1 MAAWENCFIEMA
13 ALVNFVELCVLGL
26 QTSLSQKKLLETV
39 LDLQKKGLAP
49 ERFPSEE
56 DYLREQNEAEMVE
69 TFAKKQRDKGFPYLY
84 SLATVTLWS
93 ILETMVDDIAIEYL
107 QNPQECPDSKLLSE
121 LKGPLLEFVQ
131 ASPEE
136 RAEFLAGQLKQAVRA
151 SLHKGAE
158 RFESILKPIGLDG
171 AIPDIVKKSLFELSE
186 VRNVF
191 VHRRGVADKR
201 FRSNCPWFD
210 AVTGKEISLTSSH
223 FMRFHLASFWYAL
236 EMEARVARRGN
247 KAPDES
253 YIESQKESL
262 QRLEKV
268 PTSTAHSN
276 ANFG

>member
-26 QTSLSQKKLLETV
+26 QASLSQKELLETV
-39 LDLQKKGLAP
+39 LDLQKKGFAP

-56 DYLREQNEAEMVE
+56 DYLREQEQAEVIA
-69 TFAKKQRDKGFPYLY
+69 TFAKEQREKGFPYLY

-93 ILETMVDDIAIEYL
+93 ILETMVDDIAIDHL
-107 QNPQECPDSKLLSE
+107 QNPQQCPDSKLLSE

-136 RAEFLAGQLKQAVRA
+136 RAEFLASQLKQAVRA

-171 AIPDIVKKSLFELSE
+171 AVPEIVKKTLFELSE

-191 VHRRGVADKR
+191 VHRRGLADKR

-210 AVTGKEISLTSSH
+210 AVAGKEISLTSSH

-236 EMEARVARRGN
+236 GMEARIARRGN
-247 KAPDES
+247 KAPNER
-253 YIESQKESL
+253 YIESQRKSLES
-262 QRLEKV
+262 LEKV
-268 PTSTAHSN
+268 PTSAAHSN
-276 ANFG
+276 TSFG